1 MTTLQRGLGTATLA
15 VLVVG
20 VAACGGAAVSHAGAV
35 EPAVRDT
42 TAVHTV
48 DSLGDAIARVEQDS
62 AADQQVLDSLHRT
75 LPRADS
81 TRPRGDSAAAAA
93 VKGEEV
99 EREAVRLF
107 GAEGKAVIGA
117 APPAEPTFD
126 IDVSSF
132 AMNRRVLQYLEFF
145 RLDSRDRFEIWLA
158 RLGRYEGMIRDRLRA
173 KRLPEDLV
181 YLSLI
186 ESGFSNTAVSRAKA
200 VGMWQFMA
208 STARLY
214 GLTVDPWVDERRDP
228 YKATEAA
235 VNYLADLRERLGSVY
250 LAAAAYN
257 AGVGRIERG
266 IARRPGG
273 GRGGSAGDPD
283 SVSDLTFF
291 QLADRRYLRRET
303 RDYVP
308 KLIAAS
314 LIAKQPGRYGFD
326 DVQPLP
332 PLVFDEITVTDATGL
347 DVIARLA
354 DTSVAAILELNSQF
368 VRGITPPGR
377 TVVVRVPRGRGT
389 RVAERYAELPIN
401 ERVTFVD
408 HYVTSGQ
415 TLSGIAQRYQ
425 VPVTMLQAA
434 NPHLRAH
441 ALRAGQRISVPM
453 SVRVVPRGAWS
464 TPPEPRMRRVST
476 SYASSSDGS
485 PRHRVAAGETAGA
498 IARQHGVG

>member
-20 VAACGGAAVSHAGAV
+20 VAACGGAAGSHAGAV

-48 DSLGDAIARVEQDS
+48 DSLGAAIARVEQDS

-81 TRPRGDSAAAAA
+81 TRPRSDSAAAAA

-228 YKATEAA
+228 YKATVAA

-266 IARRPGG
+266 IDRLPGE
-273 GRGGSAGDPD
+273 PD
-283 SVSDLTFF
+283 SVDDRTFF
-291 QLADRRYLRRET
+291 QLSDRRYLRRET

-314 LIAKQPGRYGFD
+314 LIAKQPVRYGFE
-326 DVQPLP
+326 VEPQS
-332 PLVFDEITVTDATGL
+332 PLVFDEVTVPDATGL
-347 DVIARLA
+347 DVVARLA
-354 DTSVAAILELNSQF
+354 DTAVAVLLELNPQY
-368 VRGITPPGR
+368 VRGVTPPGR
-377 TVVVRVPRGRGT
+377 SVVVRVPRGRGT
-389 RVAERYAELPIN
+389 LVAERYDSLPIT
-401 ERVTFVD
+401 ERITFVD
-408 HYVTSGQ
+408 HYVSRGQ
-415 TLSGIAQRYQ
+415 TLSDIAKRYH
-425 VPVTMLQAA
+425 V
-434 NPHLRAH
+434 
-441 ALRAGQRISVPM
+441 SV
-453 SVRVVPRGAWS
+453 
-464 TPPEPRMRRVST
+464 
-476 SYASSSDGS
+476 
-485 PRHRVAAGETAGA
+485 
-498 IARQHGVG
+498 AR